1 MYNISTEVKNMKL
14 LYVKASGFKNIQN
27 DCVLDFTAKSKKI
40 KNTSFRKSQ
49 TAYSYITPS
58 RLSEKTL
65 PVKLLSLIFSI
76 ALIPYSATFRSK
88 IKIILMT
95 EFT

>member
-1 MYNISTEVKNMKL
+1 MKL

-27 DCVLDFTAKSKKI
+27 DCVLDFTAKSKKTTEDKEYELQEI
-40 KNTSFRKSQ
+40 ADGLFVYNTVAF
-49 TAYSYITPS
+49 IG
-58 RLSEKTL
+58 KTL